1 MDRVKKTLPT
11 WAWIVILAMLFAVC
25 GIAWFLTN
33 RTDSNLT
40 VAKIYVDGELV
51 REIDLEQLLEETEFT
66 IETDS
71 GTNVIRARHGAICM
85 AEADCPDQTCVKQG
99 WIQGSATPI
108 VCLPHRVVIQLETS
122 QAQEIDIITG

>member
-11 WAWIVILAMLFAVC
+11 WVWIVILAMIVAVC

-33 RTDSNLT
+33 RTDDNLT

-66 IETDS
+66 IETDG

-99 WIQGSATPI
+99 WIRGSATPI